1 MNIQNYENLFFNNN
15 KKNLIFIQKTKGGYK
30 RHFHIENLEFVEK
43 DNEATALMP
52 IFADTFIHT
61 NFVEFINLKIKVVRS
76 DINGN
81 EIYFGFD
88 DNMTLEDFNNIIN
101 QIQLK
106 TELTNEEVLQFI
118 SDLLLCTP
126 NEVYNNI
133 HNIFMIS
140 VNYKTKDFQIYI
152 TPENIENIQEVK

>member
-1 MNIQNYENLFFNNN
+1 MFFVNN
-15 KKNLIFIQKTKGGYK
+15 KKNLIFIQKTKDGYK
-30 RHFHIENLEFVEK
+30 RHFYLEGLEFIEK
-43 DNEATALMP
+43 DNNVIVLLP

-61 NFVEFINLKIKVVRS
+61 NFIEFINLKIKVVRS

-81 EIYFGFD
+81 EIYFGLD

-106 TELTNEEVLQFI
+106 TELTDEEVLQFI

-140 VNYKTKDFQIYI
+140 VNYKTKDFQVYI
-152 TPENIENIQEVK
+152 TPDNIENIQETE

>member
-1 MNIQNYENLFFNNN
+1 MNISNYENLFFNDN
-15 KKNLIFIQKTKGGYK
+15 KNNLIFIQKTKDGYK
-30 RHFHIENLEFVEK
+30 RHFHLGSFEFIEKN
-43 DNEATALMP
+43 NETTALIP
-52 IFADTFIHT
+52 IFADTFIHV
-61 NFVEFINLKIKVVRS
+61 NFTEFINLKIQVVRC

-101 QIQLK
+101 QIQTK

-118 SDLLLCTP
+118 SDLLLCQP

-133 HNIFMIS
+133 GNIFMIS
-140 VNYKTKDFQIYI
+140 VNYKTKDFQVYI
-152 TPENIENIQEVK
+152 TPENIENIQEG